1 MESLTNPLLKAADIP
16 ALVERLLLKT
26 NVISFAVSLGGV
38 ESIISYPAR
47 MSHAAMPSHEREA
60 RGVTDTLVRLSVGLE
75 DAEDLIAELDRVINM
90 VE

>member
-1 MESLTNPLLKAADIP
+1 LTKNYYFLRPETRALFVELLTNPLLKAADIP

-47 MSHAAMPSHEREA
+47 MSHAAMPRP
-60 RGVTDTLVRLSVGLE
+60 
-75 DAEDLIAELDRVINM
+75 
-90 VE
+90 